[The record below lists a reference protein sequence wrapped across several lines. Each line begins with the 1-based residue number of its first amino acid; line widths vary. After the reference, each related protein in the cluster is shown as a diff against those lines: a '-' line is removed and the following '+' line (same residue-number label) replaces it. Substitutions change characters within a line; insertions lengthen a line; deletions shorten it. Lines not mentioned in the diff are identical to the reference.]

1 MATLEDENKH
11 LREKI
16 EWSQTNNE
24 IIQKTQYFKML
35 VAQKE
40 DEKLALMKENNEI
53 RLKYSRFRNNV
64 EFHLRKLDAALQEAS
79 EKAISHLVQAS
90 AEIAKSMEFVK
101 QCMRESREM
110 DASPRWSAISD
121 TQSSGKKEKVH
132 RVPPM
137 VGGQSI
143 QPVVALSRTL
153 LNTSN
158 TRSTTSSPNRSNIT
172 QRAVPMHMLQDV
184 YIPLT
189 RIDIPTANMDVD
201 AIMEDNA
208 DDSTDGLLEG
218 EEEIRESDGH
228 ISEEDEFETSRLEP
242 VSEEDSSI
250 NVRDIEPARLRL
262 QSDRQSEGRKD
273 KQMSTSR
280 GSSHIEDPLEGP
292 SWLLDDTPS
301 SGTPVNNKGASS
313 SGRNLE
319 PDSTTEVE
327 KTPASSRNE
336 VNTESTDSSPV
347 VAFSP
352 TVRRRK
358 RTSSPVPLT
367 PVQRQRYSPRP
378 NSARRNS
385 TSGRVLK
392 VLVAKMRLEG
402 GTPAKRARSPPPFN
416 APSPKGAT
424 DSRVIVSESGSLNK
438 ETLEQAQT
446 GSRRDS
452 HSSTAVSERGRH
464 SREYEDVRRV
474 ASEHER
480 RTQDGRESHHRLP
493 SQDGDSARSR
503 RHSRDS
509 NSRQRDNSRQRSCDN
524 DGHQRNC
531 DNDSHQRSC
540 ENDSRQRNR
549 DSDSSGAG
557 DSISEG
563 RTRRTRK
570 PVTYKEK
577 PLNRKLRR

>member
-158 TRSTTSSPNRSNIT
+158 TRSTTSSPNHSNIT

-250 NVRDIEPARLRL
+250 NVRDVEPARLRL
-262 QSDRQSEGRKD
+262 QSDRQSD
-273 KQMSTSR
+273 
-280 GSSHIEDPLEGP
+280 
-292 SWLLDDTPS
+292 
-301 SGTPVNNKGASS
+301 GASS

-336 VNTESTDSSPV
+336 VNTEP
-347 VAFSP
+347 
-352 TVRRRK
+352 
-358 RTSSPVPLT
+358 
-367 PVQRQRYSPRP
+367 YSPRP

-446 GSRRDS
+446 VSRRDS
-452 HSSTAVSERGRH
+452 HSSQAVRERAPQ
-464 SREYEDVRRV
+464 SRVRRCTT
-474 ASEHER
+474 SGER
-480 RTQDGRESHHRLP
+480 TRAE
-493 SQDGDSARSR
+493 DSRWPRKSPQATEPR
-503 RHSRDS
+503 R
-509 NSRQRDNSRQRSCDN
+509 RQRS
-524 DGHQRNC
+524 QPP
-531 DNDSHQRSC
+531 SQP
-540 ENDSRQRNR
+540 RQQQPSTRQQ
-549 DSDSSGAG
+549 SSAQ
-557 DSISEG
+557 
-563 RTRRTRK
+563 
-570 PVTYKEK
+570 
-577 PLNRKLRR
+577 LRQ